1 MLNLIYYAEENKY
14 KLPST
19 LQESKMVVADELKP
33 AVLCT
38 LLAGMKQASCV
49 VFVSSVE
56 STETLGNLLRII
68 ETNTN
73 AVGKVVQ
80 YSAAASIQERE
91 SSLEEFRS
99 GKAKVLVCS
108 DAITRG
114 IDIEGVQ
121 AVINY
126 DAPVYPK
133 TYVHRAGRTA
143 RAGKAG
149 RVITLLRRE
158 DVRHFKAMLRKAD
171 NNYVKDEKM
180 DSEQIQNA
188 KEWVEEGL
196 KVLRKRLQ
204 FSKDDEPHEDGSST
218 IVTENPKSKRINTMK
233 KKVKGFPEFII

>member
-1 MLNLIYYAEENKY
+1 L
-14 KLPST
+14 
-19 LQESKMVVADELKP
+19 VVADELKP

-56 STETLGNLLRII
+56 STETLGHLLSII
-68 ETNTN
+68 EIDTK
-73 AVGKVVQ
+73 AIGKVSQ

-91 SSLEEFRS
+91 SALDEFRS
-99 GKAKVLVCS
+99 GRSKVLVCS

-114 IDIEGVQ
+114 IDIEGVE

-149 RVITLLRRE
+149 KVITLLRRE

-180 DSEQIQNA
+180 DSEQIQKA
-188 KEWVEEGL
+188 KGWVEDGL
-196 KVLRKRLQ
+196 KALRKRLQ
-204 FSKDDEPHEDGSST
+204 FSKEEQHKDASSK
-218 IVTENPKSKRINTMK
+218 VTENPKSKRNNTMK